1 MWIEEAKMA
10 NFILVIKALTE
21 PEAKSY
27 ISERG
32 FSVIEIIKLGQYN
45 EFKIKIVS
53 DNPKTELHLGEWM
66 NEEKNIPFPTGTLL
80 YYRRD

>member
-1 MWIEEAKMA
+1 MA
-10 NFILVIKALTE
+10 NFILVVKALTE

-27 ISERG
+27 ISDRG
-32 FSVIEIIKLGQYN
+32 FSAIEIIKLGQYN